1 MYHFIWVDKD
11 YPFIH
16 EDKGV
21 LRDAKYSN
29 VPIVPL
35 IANKPTELANDI
47 MIHQVK
53 DLENIIKQHYKPYPQ
68 SLEEI

>member
-11 YPFIH
+11 MPFIH
-16 EDKGV
+16 EDKEV
-21 LRDAKYSN
+21 LRDARDNN

-35 IANKPTELANDI
+35 VANKPTELANDI

-53 DLENIIKQHYKPYPQ
+53 DLENIIKQH
-68 SLEEI
+68 SL